1 LDKAFEWLETA
12 YVERDTGLSYPQQV
26 DPFLLDIH
34 NDPRWQPPLVKMGL
48 VY

>member
-12 YVERDTGLSYPQQV
+12 YVERDTGLSYPQV

-34 NDPRWQPPLVKMGL
+34 NDPRWQPLLVKMGL